1 MQIIIKKYALAILML
16 FSLSFTS
23 CQQDNGTTTA
33 SANNALQKEKTTAVS
48 DFEIPEL
55 LDREGAIADLDEW
68 DYVQKTAKEL
78 QEKMKKNPADHK
90 SSIYLALL
98 YMQEAR
104 ITGEHPYYYP
114 AALEILDYV
123 IAQKPAGKQK
133 QMYFQAL
140 VSKASVYLS
149 QHEFEKAMAVS
160 KEALAVEDHDAQV
173 YGALCDANVELG
185 NYAEAVK
192 MADKMVSIRPDLRSY
207 SRVSYL
213 RELHGD
219 YKGAI
224 EAMKLAVSAG
234 LPGDEA
240 TAWARITL
248 GDLYRNYGDLENA
261 TIQYKTALGERPNY
275 AFATAGL
282 AKVEIAKGNYDEAK
296 KLLNEATEV
305 MPEFSFY
312 ETLAGVNQLQG
323 NTKEVSKLNS
333 ELIEML
339 QEDQE
344 SGHNMDLELS
354 NIYLTLGNNPEK
366 ALAYAENAYKKRP
379 NNITVNQ
386 YMAKIYYKTGDY
398 EAAAKHIDKALQTN
412 FKDPELLCLAGL
424 VKHKMGAKT
433 DGIALMKESMTLN
446 PKMNNDLAKEA
457 KAIL

>member
-1 MQIIIKKYALAILML
+1 MQIIIKKYILAAIVLI
-16 FSLSFTS
+16 SLQFTA
-23 CQQDNGTTTA
+23 CQQNNNVTTA
-33 SANNALQKEKTTAVS
+33 MTGTAIQEEKNKETSKL
-48 DFEIPEL
+48 EIPEL
-55 LDREGAIADLDEW
+55 LTRKGAIAELSEW
-68 DYVQKTAKEL
+68 DYVQKTVKEL
-78 QEKMKKNPADHK
+78 NEKIKRNPTDHK
-90 SSIYLALL
+90 SSIYLALI

-114 AALEILDYV
+114 AALKILDHV
-123 IAQKPAGKQK
+123 IAQKPEKKQLH
-133 QMYFQAL
+133 FQAL
-140 VSKASVYLS
+140 VSQASVYLS
-149 QHEFEKAMAVS
+149 QHEFEKALEVS
-160 KEALAVEDHDAQV
+160 KEALVIEDYDAQV

-185 NYAEAVK
+185 NYEEAVK

-240 TAWARITL
+240 TAWSRITL
-248 GDLYRNYGDLENA
+248 GDLYRNYGDVKNA
-261 TIQYKTALGERPNY
+261 EIEYKRTLQERPNY

-282 AKVEIAKGNYDEAK
+282 AKLEISKGNYTTAK
-296 KLLNEATEV
+296 KLLNEAAEV

-312 ETLAGVNQLQG
+312 ETLATVNQLEG
-323 NTKEVSKLNS
+323 NTNEVNKLNS
-333 ELIEML
+333 DLIEML

-344 SGHNMDLELS
+344 SGHNMDLELA
-354 NIYLTLGNNPEK
+354 NIYLTLDNNPEK
-366 ALAYAENAYKKRP
+366 ALTYAERAYKERP
-379 NNITVNQ
+379 DNITVNQ
-386 YMAKIYYKTGDY
+386 SMAKIYYKKGDF

-424 VKHKMGAKT
+424 VKHKIGAKT
-433 DGIALMKESMTLN
+433 DGISLMQQSMALN
-446 PKMNNDLAKEA
+446 PQMNNEWTKEA

>member
-1 MQIIIKKYALAILML
+1 
-16 FSLSFTS
+16 
-23 CQQDNGTTTA
+23 
-33 SANNALQKEKTTAVS
+33 
-48 DFEIPEL
+48 
-55 LDREGAIADLDEW
+55 
-68 DYVQKTAKEL
+68 
-78 QEKMKKNPADHK
+78 
-90 SSIYLALL
+90 
-98 YMQEAR
+98 
-104 ITGEHPYYYP
+104 
-114 AALEILDYV
+114 
-123 IAQKPAGKQK
+123 K

-149 QHEFEKAMAVS
+149 QHEFEKALAVS
-160 KEALAVEDHDAQV
+160 KEALAVENHDAQV

-282 AKVEIAKGNYDEAK
+282 AKIEIAKGNYDGAK

-323 NTKEVSKLNS
+323 NTEEVNKLNS
-333 ELIEML
+333 DLIEML

-354 NIYLTLGNNPEK
+354 NIYLTLDNNPEK
-366 ALAYAENAYKKRP
+366 ALTYAERAYKKRP

-386 YMAKIYYKTGDY
+386 YMAKIYYKTGNY
-398 EAAAKHIDKALQTN
+398 ESASKHIDKALQTN

>member
-1 MQIIIKKYALAILML
+1 MQIIIKKYFLAILIL
-16 FSLSFTS
+16 IAVSFTS
-23 CQQDNGTTTA
+23 CQQNSSTATA
-33 SANNALQKEKTTAVS
+33 STSISIPYSTGAANF
-48 DFEIPEL
+48 DIPEL
-55 LDREGAIADLDEW
+55 LEREGAIAELNEW
-68 DYVQKTAKEL
+68 GYVQKTVKEL
-78 QEKMKKNPADHK
+78 QEKMKANPADHK

-114 AALEILDYV
+114 AALKILDHV
-123 IAQKPAGKQK
+123 IAQKPAKK
-133 QMYFQAL
+133 QMHFQAL

-149 QHEFEKAMAVS
+149 QHEFEKALEIS
-160 KEALAVEDHDAQV
+160 KEALKIENYDAQV

-185 NYAEAVK
+185 NYEEAVK

-219 YKGAI
+219 YKGSI

-240 TAWARITL
+240 TAWSRITL
-248 GDLYRNYGDLENA
+248 GNLYRNYGDLENA
-261 TIQYKTALGERPNY
+261 EIQYKTALSERPNY

-282 AKVEIAKGNYDEAK
+282 AKIEITKGNHTVAK
-296 KLLNEATEV
+296 KMLNEAAEV

-312 ETLAGVNQLQG
+312 QTLAEVNQIEG
-323 NTKEVSKLNS
+323 NTAEVSKLNT

-339 QEDQE
+339 QEDEE

-354 NIYLTLGNNPEK
+354 NIYLTLDNNPEK
-366 ALAYAENAYKKRP
+366 ALTYAERAYKKRP

-386 YMAKIYYKTGDY
+386 AMAKIYYKQGNF
-398 EAAAKHIDKALQTN
+398 EAASKHIAKALKTN

-424 VKHKMGAKT
+424 VKHKIGSKL
-433 DGIALMKESMTLN
+433 DGIALIQESMRLN
-446 PKMNNDLAKEA
+446 PQMNGELVNDA

>member
-1 MQIIIKKYALAILML
+1 MQIIIKKYILAIIVLI
-16 FSLSFTS
+16 SLQFTA
-23 CQQDNGTTTA
+23 CQQNSNVTTA
-33 SANNALQKEKTTAVS
+33 MTGTAIQEKNSQTS
-48 DFEIPEL
+48 KLEIPEL
-55 LDREGAIADLDEW
+55 LTREGAIAELSEW
-68 DYVQKTAKEL
+68 DYIQKTVKEL
-78 QEKMKKNPADHK
+78 NEKIERNPADHK
-90 SSIYLALL
+90 SSIYLALI

-114 AALEILDYV
+114 AALKILDHV
-123 IAQKPAGKQK
+123 IAQKPKKKQLH
-133 QMYFQAL
+133 FQAL
-140 VSKASVYLS
+140 VSQASVYLS
-149 QHEFEKAMAVS
+149 QHEFEKALEVS
-160 KEALAVEDHDAQV
+160 EEALKMEDYDAQV

-185 NYAEAVK
+185 NYEEAVK

-240 TAWARITL
+240 TAWSRITL
-248 GDLYRNYGDLENA
+248 GDLYRNYGDVKNA
-261 TIQYKTALGERPNY
+261 EIEYKKTLQERPNY

-282 AKVEIAKGNYDEAK
+282 AKLQISKGDYAAAK
-296 KLLNEATEV
+296 KLLNEAAEV

-312 ETLAGVNQLQG
+312 QTLAEVNQMEG
-323 NTKEVSKLNS
+323 NTGEVSKLNGD
-333 ELIEML
+333 LIEML

-344 SGHNMDLELS
+344 SGHNMDLELAD
-354 NIYLTLGNNPEK
+354 IYLTLDNNPAK
-366 ALAYAENAYKKRP
+366 ALTYAKRAYNERP

-386 YMAKIYYKTGDY
+386 SMAKIYYKKGDF

-424 VKHKMGAKT
+424 VKHKVGAKT
-433 DGIALMKESMTLN
+433 DGIAMMKESMALN
-446 PKMNNDLAKEA
+446 PQMNNELTKEA

>member
-1 MQIIIKKYALAILML
+1 MQIIIKKYILAIIVLISIN
-16 FSLSFTS
+16 FNA
-23 CQQDNGTTTA
+23 CQQNSTTTA
-33 SANNALQKEKTTAVS
+33 MTGTAIQDKKTASADL
-48 DFEIPEL
+48 EIPEL
-55 LDREGAIADLDEW
+55 LTREGAIAELSEW
-68 DYVQKTAKEL
+68 DYVQKTVKEL
-78 QEKMKKNPADHK
+78 TGKMERNPADHK
-90 SSIYLALL
+90 SSIYLALI

-114 AALEILDYV
+114 AALKILDHV
-123 IAQKPAGKQK
+123 IAQKPEKKQLH
-133 QMYFQAL
+133 FQAL
-140 VSKASVYLS
+140 VSQASVYLS
-149 QHEFEKAMAVS
+149 QHEFEKALEVS
-160 KEALAVEDHDAQV
+160 KEALAIEDHDAQV

-185 NYAEAVK
+185 NYKEAVK

-240 TAWARITL
+240 TAWSRITL
-248 GDLYRNYGDLENA
+248 GDLYRNYGDVKNA
-261 TIQYKTALGERPNY
+261 EIEYKKTLQERPNY

-282 AKVEIAKGNYDEAK
+282 AKIEISKGDYTAAK
-296 KLLNEATEV
+296 KLLNQATEV
-305 MPEFSFY
+305 IPEFSFY
-312 ETLAGVNQLQG
+312 QTLAEVNQMEG
-323 NTKEVSKLNS
+323 NTGEVRKLNG

-344 SGHNMDLELS
+344 SGHNMDLELAD
-354 NIYLTLGNNPEK
+354 IYLTLNNNPEK
-366 ALAYAENAYKKRP
+366 ALTYAERAYKERP

-386 YMAKIYYKTGDY
+386 AMAKIYYKKGDF
-398 EAAAKHIDKALQTN
+398 EAAAKHINIALQTN

-424 VKHKMGAKT
+424 VKHKTGSKT
-433 DGIALMKESMTLN
+433 DGIYLIQESMALN
-446 PKMNNDLAKEA
+446 PQMNNEWIKAA

>member
-1 MQIIIKKYALAILML
+1 MQIIIKQYLLTILVL
-16 FSLSFTS
+16 FSISFTS
-23 CQQDNGTTTA
+23 CQQGSSTTTA
-33 SANNALQKEKTTAVS
+33 SASTINETTSAIS
-48 DFEIPEL
+48 DFEIPQL
-55 LDREGAIADLDEW
+55 LEREGAIAKLSEW

-78 QEKMKKNPADHK
+78 QAKMKKNPADHK

-114 AALEILDYV
+114 AALKILDYV
-123 IAQKPAGKQK
+123 IAQKPANK
-133 QMYFQAL
+133 QMHFQAL
-140 VSKASVYLS
+140 VSEASVYLS
-149 QHEFEKAMAVS
+149 QHEFQKALDVS
-160 KEALAVEDHDAQV
+160 KEALALEDHDAQV

-185 NYAEAVK
+185 NYAEGVK

-240 TAWARITL
+240 TAWSRITL
-248 GDLYRNYGDLENA
+248 GNLYRNYGDLENA
-261 TIQYKTALGERPNY
+261 AIQYKTALAERPNY

-282 AKVEIAKGNYDEAK
+282 AKIEIAKGNYEEAK
-296 KLLNEATEV
+296 KMLNEATEV

-312 ETLAGVNQLQG
+312 QTLAEVNQIEG
-323 NTKEVSKLNS
+323 NTEEVNKLNS
-333 ELIEML
+333 ELIQML

-344 SGHNMDLELS
+344 SGHNMDMELA
-354 NIYLTLGNNPEK
+354 NIYLTLDNNPEK
-366 ALAYAENAYKKRP
+366 ALTYAERAYNKRP

-386 YMAKIYYKTGDY
+386 AMAKIYYKQGNY
-398 EAAAKHIDKALQTN
+398 ETAAKHIEKALQTN
-412 FKDPELLCLAGL
+412 YKDPELLCLAGL
-424 VKHKMGAKT
+424 VKYKMGAKT
-433 DGIALMKESMTLN
+433 DGITFIKESMALN
-446 PKMNNDLAKEA
+446 PKMSNDLTKEA

>member
-1 MQIIIKKYALAILML
+1 MQIIIKKYLLALLVLTTI
-16 FSLSFTS
+16 SLTS
-23 CQQDNGTTTA
+23 CQESSTTTA
-33 SANNALQKEKTTAVS
+33 SATNATKETKSVAAN
-48 DFEIPEL
+48 FEIPQL
-55 LDREGAIADLDEW
+55 LEREGAIAELSEW

-123 IAQKPAGKQK
+123 IEQKPEKK
-133 QMYFQAL
+133 QMHFQAL

-149 QHEFEKAMAVS
+149 QHEFEKAMEVS
-160 KEALAVEDHDAQV
+160 KEALKLEDYDAQV

-248 GDLYRNYGDLENA
+248 GDLYRNYGDAENA
-261 TIQYKTALGERPNY
+261 TIQYKKALAERPNY

-282 AKVEIAKGNYDEAK
+282 AKIEVAKGNYAEAK

-305 MPEFSFY
+305 MPEFSFFQS
-312 ETLAGVNQLQG
+312 LAEVNQKEG
-323 NTKEVSKLNS
+323 NMAEVNKLNS
-333 ELIEML
+333 ELVTML
-339 QEDQE
+339 QEDEE
-344 SGHNMDLELS
+344 SGHNMDLELAD
-354 NIYLTLGNNPEK
+354 IYLTLGNNPDK
-366 ALAYAENAYKKRP
+366 ALEYAERAYKKRP

-386 YMAKIYYKTGDY
+386 SMAKIYYKQGNY

-424 VKHKMGAKT
+424 VKHKIGAET
-433 DGIALMKESMTLN
+433 DGMALMQESMTLN
-446 PKMNNDLAKEA
+446 PKMDNEYAKEA

>member
-1 MQIIIKKYALAILML
+1 MQIIIKKYLLALLVLMTV
-16 FSLSFTS
+16 SFTN
-23 CQQDNGTTTA
+23 CQESSTTTA
-33 SANNALQKEKTTAVS
+33 NASNLTKEANTAVS
-48 DFEIPEL
+48 DFEIPQL
-55 LDREGAIADLDEW
+55 LKREGAIAELSEW

-78 QEKMKKNPADHK
+78 QDKMKKNPADHK

-123 IAQKPAGKQK
+123 IAQKPSGKQK

-160 KEALAVEDHDAQV
+160 KEALLVEDHDAQV

-282 AKVEIAKGNYDEAK
+282 AKIEMAKGNYAEAK

-312 ETLAGVNQLQG
+312 QTLAEVNQEEG
-323 NTKEVSKLNS
+323 NTEEVNKLNS
-333 ELIEML
+333 ELVEML

-366 ALAYAENAYKKRP
+366 ALTYAERAYQKRP

-386 YMAKIYYKTGDY
+386 AMAKIYYKQGNY

-424 VKHKMGAKT
+424 VKHKTGAET
-433 DGIALMKESMTLN
+433 DGISLMKESMALN
-446 PKMNNDLAKEA
+446 PKMNNELTKEA